1 VLFLRKNMKVVIFLV
16 VFLLAGAFMVIS
28 NNNFHIGNSAE
39 FNSFMKS
46 YYGWFFK
53 IFENTKTVT
62 GAVINMNWLP

>member
-1 VLFLRKNMKVVIFLV
+1 
-16 VFLLAGAFMVIS
+16 MVIS